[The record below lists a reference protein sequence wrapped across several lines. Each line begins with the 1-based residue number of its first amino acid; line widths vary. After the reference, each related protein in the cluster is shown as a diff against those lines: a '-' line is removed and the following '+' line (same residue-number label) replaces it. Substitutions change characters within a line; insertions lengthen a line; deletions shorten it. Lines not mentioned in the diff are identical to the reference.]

1 VFEKFTSRMNDRRQ
15 CTNGC
20 LFVLMLAFLFVA
32 SSTSQAQKIVPN
44 RAVVYKVGAK
54 YPPDLRKNGIGGN
67 VRLTLLIDARG
78 TVQKV
83 TPVGGNAAL
92 VDSAIAAIKQWKYAP
107 ADGPTKMEVQ
117 FAFVPDQ
124 Q

>member
-1 VFEKFTSRMNDRRQ
+1 MFEKFTSLMADRRHRS
-15 CTNGC
+15 NAG
-20 LFVLMLAFLFVA
+20 LFILVLVFVCGA
-32 SSTSQAQKIVPN
+32 SSFSQAQKAVPE
-44 RAVVYKVGAK
+44 RSVLYKVGAK

-67 VRLTLLIDARG
+67 VRLALVIDAHG
-78 TVQKV
+78 VVQKV

-92 VDSAIAAIKQWKYAP
+92 VDAAISAIKQWKYAP

>member
-1 VFEKFTSRMNDRRQ
+1 MLTFVFTF
-15 CTNGC
+15 
-20 LFVLMLAFLFVA
+20 
-32 SSTSQAQKIVPN
+32 SSASQAQKLVPN
-44 RAVVYKVGAK
+44 RPVLYKVGAK
-54 YPPDLRKNGIGGN
+54 YPPDLRKNGIGGT
-67 VRLTLLIDARG
+67 VRLLLVIDAHG

-92 VDSAIAAIKQWKYAP
+92 VDSAINAIKQWKYAP
-107 ADGPTKMEVQ
+107 ADGTTKMEVQ

>member
-1 VFEKFTSRMNDRRQ
+1 MFEKFASFISNRRQ
-15 CTNGC
+15 CVNGC
-20 LFVLMLAFLFVA
+20 LVVLMFAFVFAA

-44 RAVVYKVGAK
+44 RAVLYKVGAK

-67 VRLTLLIDARG
+67 VRLSLLIDARG

>member
-1 VFEKFTSRMNDRRQ
+1 MFEKITSLMNDRRQ
-15 CTNGC
+15 CSNGW
-20 LFVLMLAFLFVA
+20 LFVLALAFLFA
-32 SSTSQAQKIVPN
+32 TNSTAHAQKAVPG
-44 RAVVYKVGAK
+44 RAVLYKIGAK

-67 VRLTLLIDARG
+67 VRLSLVIDAKG
-78 TVQKV
+78 NVQKI

-92 VDSAIAAIKQWKYAP
+92 VDSAINAIKQWKYAP
-107 ADGPTKMEVQ
+107 SDGPTKMEVQ